1 MWRLVTCSNFSDFG
15 TPRFKFS
22 AFGTP
27 QPGWDPSLLPPDVA
41 FLARRGLL
49 DRVDAPSSA
58 LAFKHRVRPFHIEGF
73 RIDVGGIRSPFRIR
87 GGTVR
92 DTVCTLPS
100 GMRASSFDWKRGQR
114 IGEAGNPGPARD
126 THEAGGIYYGQF
138 DGEFKLGIYIKRLGA
153 TSADFEYVFAVPTRP
168 AQPGACEARAR
179 EGPFIC
185 DVQFVKLRGTQ
196 GLRRRPQWNWTC
208 FAWAPLGEPRDASR
222 YLPRLDDLDQGFIAK
237 TAGAAPVRYRTDPP
251 PDPAEAAQHGADVGM
266 PPARMAAEVA
276 RALWLAQ
283 EHGLDWSEQQCSL
296 LLEAVVEYRGG
307 GFRYSAKRGLGG
319 GD

>member
-1 MWRLVTCSNFSDFG
+1 MTCSKFSDFG
-15 TPRFKFS
+15 TPRSKFS
-22 AFGTP
+22 AFATP

-49 DRVDAPSSA
+49 DRVAVPSSA

-73 RIDVGGIRSPFRIR
+73 RIDVGGIRIPFRIR

-114 IGEAGNPGPARD
+114 IGEAGNPGPARG

-138 DGEFKLGIYIKRLGA
+138 DGEFKLDIYIKRLGT

-179 EGPFIC
+179 EGPSFP
-185 DVQFVKLRGTQ
+185 RGARGASATPS
-196 GLRRRPQWNWTC
+196 RARRPPQVSALC
-208 FAWAPLGEPRDASR
+208 DLGVYVSWVGTDADGNYLMSQSLRFSR
-222 YLPRLDDLDQGFIAK
+222 FNKGALSSLFHDQGKKF
-237 TAGAAPVRYRTDPP
+237 
-251 PDPAEAAQHGADVGM
+251 
-266 PPARMAAEVA
+266 
-276 RALWLAQ
+276 
-283 EHGLDWSEQQCSL
+283 S
-296 LLEAVVEYRGG
+296 
-307 GFRYSAKRGLGG
+307 
-319 GD
+319 